1 MTTNQHMSGRPVI
14 SIETGERLGTI
25 DQIVL
30 EPDGRTIAAFT
41 VQSATGGGILSPEQ
55 PTASWLLAEDIH
67 AVGPDAITINTPDL
81 LKETIERRDYLL
93 AGDLVHRKVMTE
105 GGAMLGEVASIHFD
119 QQSLQ
124 ATGLEISKGFFKT
137 NPIIGIDHVK
147 NVGNELIMVDDN
159 TGIEGTEDQA
169 ASETS
174 PSEEDEQAV
183 VGDVTAGDQPG
194 TFQVRKILDGEE
206 TTPAQ

>member
-1 MTTNQHMSGRPVI
+1 
-14 SIETGERLGTI
+14 
-25 DQIVL
+25 
-30 EPDGRTIAAFT
+30 
-41 VQSATGGGILSPEQ
+41 
-55 PTASWLLAEDIH
+55 
-67 AVGPDAITINTPDL
+67 
-81 LKETIERRDYLL
+81 
-93 AGDLVHRKVMTE
+93 
-105 GGAMLGEVASIHFD
+105 
-119 QQSLQ
+119 
-124 ATGLEISKGFFKT
+124 
-137 NPIIGIDHVK
+137 
-147 NVGNELIMVDDN
+147 MVDDN